1 MKCCAVALI
10 ALLMLSH
17 GSQVLA
23 NPLACR
29 IAEDARQFS
38 EEHGQKLIWQGIVQG
53 GAVVAEIW
61 QSSEGLWM
69 LSLLTPMRVS
79 CLQLYG
85 EGGQLM
91 QPDRQAYE
99 RPEVQTP

>member
-17 GSQVLA
+17 GSQAAA
-23 NPLACR
+23 NPLSCR
-29 IAEDARQFS
+29 TLEDVRQFS
-38 EEHGQKLIWQGIVQG
+38 EEAGQRLVWMGIIQG
-53 GAVVAEIW
+53 GAMVAEIW
-61 QSSEGLWM
+61 QDAEGSWM
-69 LSLLTPMRVS
+69 LSLLTPMKVS
-79 CLQLYG
+79 CLQMWG
-85 EGGQLM
+85 QGGQLM